1 MKASHGLCRVGHALV
16 VGGGPDCRVADE
28 AHAWIVAGM
37 PLHDVQGAI
46 QRTIV
51 DHPDLGHILRLAQA
65 REQASMVLHSGK

>member
-1 MKASHGLCRVGHALV
+1 
-16 VGGGPDCRVADE
+16 
-28 AHAWIVAGM
+28 M

-65 REQASMVLHSGK
+65 REQASMVLPLW

>member
-1 MKASHGLCRVGHALV
+1 
-16 VGGGPDCRVADE
+16 
-28 AHAWIVAGM
+28 VAGM

-65 REQASMVLHSGK
+65 REAGIDGAATW